1 MSPAYKRPES
11 VLVVLHDGCGQALLL
26 ERVSPP
32 GFWQSVTGSLEAGET
47 PFATALREVAEE
59 TGIHLA
65 PEALTDWHTQ
75 NEYEIYE
82 HWRHRY
88 APGVTRNTEHV
99 FSAVI
104 PRRPV
109 RTAPAEHRAQRW
121 LPLAEAAQLAFSP
134 SNREALLR
142 LAAETESRL
151 PEKLTASPA
160 LSHDTA
166 NK

>member
-1 MSPAYKRPES
+1 MNRPAYKRPES
-11 VLVVLHDGCGQALLL
+11 VLVLLHDGQGRALML

-32 GFWQSVTGSLEAGET
+32 GFWQSVTGSLEEGET

-59 TGIHLA
+59 TGILLA
-65 PEALTDWHTQ
+65 PEELKDWHTR

-99 FSAVI
+99 FSACI
-104 PRRPV
+104 PAAGPV
-109 RTAPAEHRAQRW
+109 RLSAREHRAHRW
-121 LPLAEAAQLAFSP
+121 LPLAEAASLAFSP

-142 LAAETESRL
+142 LAAETEGRL
-151 PEKLTASPA
+151 PEKLTAPP
-160 LSHDTA
+160 L
-166 NK
+166 

>member
-1 MSPAYKRPES
+1 MNRPAYKRPES
-11 VLVVLHDGCGQALLL
+11 VLVLLHDGQGRALML

-32 GFWQSVTGSLEAGET
+32 GFWQSVTGSLEEGET

-59 TGIHLA
+59 TGILLA
-65 PEALTDWHTQ
+65 PEELKDWHTK

-99 FSAVI
+99 FSARI
-104 PRRPV
+104 LAASPV
-109 RTAPAEHRAQRW
+109 RLSECEHRAYRW
-121 LPLAEAAQLAFSP
+121 LPLAEAASLAFSP

-142 LAAETESRL
+142 LAAETEGRL
-151 PEKLTASPA
+151 PEKLTAPP
-160 LSHDTA
+160 L
-166 NK
+166 

>member
-1 MSPAYKRPES
+1 MNRPAYKRPES
-11 VLVVLHDGCGQALLL
+11 VLVVLHDGQGRALML

-32 GFWQSVTGSLEAGET
+32 SFWQSVTGSLEEGEA

-59 TGIHLA
+59 TGILLA
-65 PEALTDWHTQ
+65 PEELKDWHTQ

-99 FSAVI
+99 FSACI
-104 PRRPV
+104 PAAGPV
-109 RTAPAEHRAQRW
+109 RLSAREHRAHRW
-121 LPLAEAAQLAFSP
+121 LPLAEAASLAFSP

-142 LAAETESRL
+142 LAAETEGRL
-151 PEKLTASPA
+151 PEKLTAPP
-160 LSHDTA
+160 L
-166 NK
+166 

>member
-1 MSPAYKRPES
+1 MSSPAYKRPES
-11 VLVVLHDGCGQALLL
+11 VLVVLHDGQGRALML

-32 GFWQSVTGSLEAGET
+32 GFWQSVTCSLEEGET

-59 TGIHLA
+59 TGILLS
-65 PEALTDWHTQ
+65 PEGLKDWHTQ

-99 FSAVI
+99 FSVCI
-104 PRRPV
+104 PAASPV
-109 RTAPAEHRAQRW
+109 CLSAREHRAYRW
-121 LPLAEAAQLAFSP
+121 LPLAEAASLAFSP

-142 LAAETESRL
+142 LAAETEGRL
-151 PEKLTASPA
+151 PEKLTAPP
-160 LSHDTA
+160 L
-166 NK
+166 

>member
-1 MSPAYKRPES
+1 MSRPVYKRPES
-11 VLVVLHDGCGQALLL
+11 VLVVLHDGCGNALLL

-32 GFWQSVTGSLEAGET
+32 GFWQSVTGSLEEGET

-59 TGIHLA
+59 TGIRLQ
-65 PEALTDWHTQ
+65 PGQLIDWHTR
-75 NEYEIYE
+75 NEYEIYP

-99 FSAVI
+99 FSARI
-104 PRRPV
+104 PAASPV
-109 RTAPAEHRAQRW
+109 RTAPAEHSVHRW
-121 LPLAEAAQLAFSP
+121 LPLAQAAELVFSP

-151 PEKLTASPA
+151 PEKLTGSA
-160 LSHDTA
+160 L
-166 NK
+166 

>member
-1 MSPAYKRPES
+1 MNRPAYKRPES
-11 VLVVLHDGCGQALLL
+11 VLVVLHDGQGRALML

-32 GFWQSVTGSLEAGET
+32 GFWQSVTGSLEEGET

-59 TGIHLA
+59 TGILLA
-65 PEALTDWHTQ
+65 PEELKDWHTQ

-99 FSAVI
+99 FSARI
-104 PRRPV
+104 PAAGPV
-109 RTAPAEHRAQRW
+109 SLSAREHRAHRW
-121 LPLAEAAQLAFSP
+121 LPLAEAASLAFSP

-142 LAAETESRL
+142 LAAETEGRL
-151 PEKLTASPA
+151 PEKLTAPP
-160 LSHDTA
+160 L
-166 NK
+166 

>member
-1 MSPAYKRPES
+1 MNRPAYKRPES
-11 VLVVLHDGCGQALLL
+11 VLVVLHDGQSRALML

-32 GFWQSVTGSLEAGET
+32 GFWQSVTGSLEEGET

-59 TGIHLA
+59 TSILLA
-65 PEALTDWHTQ
+65 PEELKDWHTQ

-99 FSAVI
+99 FSARI
-104 PRRPV
+104 PAASPV
-109 RTAPAEHRAQRW
+109 RLSEHEHRAYRW
-121 LPLAEAAQLAFSP
+121 LPLAEAAHLAFSP

-142 LAAETESRL
+142 LAAETEGRL
-151 PEKLTASPA
+151 PEKLTAPP
-160 LSHDTA
+160 L
-166 NK
+166 

>member
-1 MSPAYKRPES
+1 MNRPAYKRPES
-11 VLVVLHDGCGQALLL
+11 VLVVLHDGQGRALML

-32 GFWQSVTGSLEAGET
+32 GFWQSVTGSLEEGET

-59 TGIHLA
+59 TGILLA
-65 PEALTDWHTQ
+65 PEELKDWHTR

-99 FSAVI
+99 FSARI
-104 PRRPV
+104 SAASPV
-109 RTAPAEHRAQRW
+109 RLSAHEHRTHRW
-121 LPLAEAAQLAFSP
+121 LPLAEAANLAFSP

-142 LAAETESRL
+142 LAAETEGRL
-151 PEKLTASPA
+151 PEKLTAPP
-160 LSHDTA
+160 L
-166 NK
+166 

>member
-1 MSPAYKRPES
+1 MNRPAYKRPES
-11 VLVVLHDGCGQALLL
+11 VLVVLHDGQGRALML

-32 GFWQSVTGSLEAGET
+32 GFWQSVTGSLEEGET

-59 TGIHLA
+59 TGILLA
-65 PEALTDWHTQ
+65 PEELKDWHTQ

-99 FSAVI
+99 FSACI
-104 PRRPV
+104 PAAGPV
-109 RTAPAEHRAQRW
+109 RLSAREHRAHRW
-121 LPLAEAAQLAFSP
+121 LPLAEAASLAFSP

-142 LAAETESRL
+142 LAAETEGRL
-151 PEKLTASPA
+151 PEKLTAPP
-160 LSHDTA
+160 L
-166 NK
+166 

>member
-1 MSPAYKRPES
+1 MNRPTYKRPES
-11 VLVVLHDGCGQALLL
+11 VLVVLHDGQGRALML

-32 GFWQSVTGSLEAGET
+32 GFWQSVTGSLEEGET

-59 TGIHLA
+59 TGILLA
-65 PEALTDWHTQ
+65 PEELKDWHTQ

-99 FSAVI
+99 FSARI
-104 PRRPV
+104 PAASPV
-109 RTAPAEHRAQRW
+109 RLSEHEHRAYRW
-121 LPLAEAAQLAFSP
+121 LPLAEAARLAFSP

-142 LAAETESRL
+142 LAAETEGRL
-151 PEKLTASPA
+151 PEKLTAPP
-160 LSHDTA
+160 L
-166 NK
+166 

>member
-1 MSPAYKRPES
+1 MNRPAYKRPES
-11 VLVVLHDGCGQALLL
+11 VLVVLHDGQGRALML

-32 GFWQSVTGSLEAGET
+32 GFWQSVTGSLEEGET

-59 TGIHLA
+59 TGILLS
-65 PEALTDWHTQ
+65 PEELKDWHTQ

-99 FSAVI
+99 FSACI
-104 PRRPV
+104 PAAGPV
-109 RTAPAEHRAQRW
+109 RLSAREHRAHRW
-121 LPLAEAAQLAFSP
+121 LPLAEAASLAFSP

-142 LAAETESRL
+142 LAAETEGRL
-151 PEKLTASPA
+151 PEKLTAPP
-160 LSHDTA
+160 L
-166 NK
+166 

>member
-1 MSPAYKRPES
+1 MNRPAYKRPES
-11 VLVVLHDGCGQALLL
+11 VLVVLHDGQGRALML

-32 GFWQSVTGSLEAGET
+32 GFWQSITGSLEEGET

-59 TGIHLA
+59 TGILLS
-65 PEALTDWHTQ
+65 PEELKDWHTQ

-99 FSAVI
+99 FSACI
-104 PRRPV
+104 PAAGPV
-109 RTAPAEHRAQRW
+109 RLSAREHRAYRW
-121 LPLAEAAQLAFSP
+121 LPLAEAASLAFSP

-142 LAAETESRL
+142 LAAETEGRL
-151 PEKLTASPA
+151 PEKLTAPP
-160 LSHDTA
+160 L
-166 NK
+166 

>member
-1 MSPAYKRPES
+1 MNRPAYKRPES
-11 VLVVLHDGCGQALLL
+11 VLVVLHDGQGRALML

-32 GFWQSVTGSLEAGET
+32 RFWQSVTGSLEEGET

-59 TGIHLA
+59 TGILLA
-65 PEALTDWHTQ
+65 PEELKDWHTQ

-99 FSAVI
+99 FSACI
-104 PRRPV
+104 PAASPV
-109 RTAPAEHRAQRW
+109 CLSAREHRAYRW
-121 LPLAEAAQLAFSP
+121 LPLAEAASLAFSP

-142 LAAETESRL
+142 LAAETEGRL
-151 PEKLTASPA
+151 PEKLTAPP
-160 LSHDTA
+160 L
-166 NK
+166 

>member
-1 MSPAYKRPES
+1 MSSPAYKRPES
-11 VLVVLHDGCGQALLL
+11 VLVVLHDGQGRALML

-32 GFWQSVTGSLEAGET
+32 GFWQSVTGSLEEGEA

-59 TGIHLA
+59 TGILLA
-65 PEALTDWHTQ
+65 PEELKDWHTK

-99 FSAVI
+99 FSACI
-104 PRRPV
+104 SAASPV
-109 RTAPAEHRAQRW
+109 RLSEHEHRAHRW
-121 LPLAEAAQLAFSP
+121 LPLTEAANLAFSP

-142 LAAETESRL
+142 LAAETEGRL
-151 PEKLTASPA
+151 PEKLTAPP
-160 LSHDTA
+160 L
-166 NK
+166 

>member
-1 MSPAYKRPES
+1 MSCPAYKRPES
-11 VLVVLHDGCGQALLL
+11 VLVVLHDGQGRALML

-32 GFWQSVTGSLEAGET
+32 GFWQSVTGSLEEGET

-59 TGIHLA
+59 TGILLV
-65 PEALTDWHTQ
+65 PEELEDWHTQ

-99 FSAVI
+99 FSARI
-104 PRRPV
+104 SAACPV
-109 RTAPAEHRAQRW
+109 HFSAHEHRAHRW
-121 LPLAEAAQLAFSP
+121 LPLAEAASLAFSP

-142 LAAETESRL
+142 LAAETEGRL
-151 PEKLTASPA
+151 PEKLTAPP
-160 LSHDTA
+160 L
-166 NK
+166 

>member
-1 MSPAYKRPES
+1 MNRPAYKRPES
-11 VLVVLHDGCGQALLL
+11 VLVVLHDGQGRALML

-32 GFWQSVTGSLEAGET
+32 GFWQSVTGSLEEGET

-59 TGIHLA
+59 TGILLS
-65 PEALTDWHTQ
+65 PEELTDWHTQ

-99 FSAVI
+99 FSARI
-104 PRRPV
+104 SAARPV
-109 RTAPAEHRAQRW
+109 HLSAREHRAHRW
-121 LPLAEAAQLAFSP
+121 LPLAEAANLAFSP

-142 LAAETESRL
+142 LAAETKGRL
-151 PEKLTASPA
+151 PEKLTAPP
-160 LSHDTA
+160 L
-166 NK
+166 

>member
-1 MSPAYKRPES
+1 MNRPAYKRPES
-11 VLVVLHDGCGQALLL
+11 VLVVLHDGQGRALML

-32 GFWQSVTGSLEAGET
+32 GFWQSVTGSLEEGET

-59 TGIHLA
+59 TGILLA
-65 PEALTDWHTQ
+65 PEELKDWHTQ

-99 FSAVI
+99 FSARI
-104 PRRPV
+104 PAAGPV
-109 RTAPAEHRAQRW
+109 RLSVREHRAHRW
-121 LPLAEAAQLAFSP
+121 LPLAEAASLAFSP

-142 LAAETESRL
+142 LAAETEGRL
-151 PEKLTASPA
+151 PEKLTDPP
-160 LSHDTA
+160 L
-166 NK
+166 

>member
-1 MSPAYKRPES
+1 MNLPAYKRPES
-11 VLVVLHDGCGQALLL
+11 VLVVLHDGQGRALML

-32 GFWQSVTGSLEAGET
+32 GFWQSVTGSLEEGET

-59 TGIHLA
+59 TGILLA
-65 PEALTDWHTQ
+65 PEELKDWHTQ

-99 FSAVI
+99 FSARI
-104 PRRPV
+104 PAASLV
-109 RTAPAEHRAQRW
+109 RLSVREHRAHRW
-121 LPLAEAAQLAFSP
+121 LPLAEAASLAFSP

-142 LAAETESRL
+142 LAAETEGRL
-151 PEKLTASPA
+151 PEKLTAPP
-160 LSHDTA
+160 L
-166 NK
+166 